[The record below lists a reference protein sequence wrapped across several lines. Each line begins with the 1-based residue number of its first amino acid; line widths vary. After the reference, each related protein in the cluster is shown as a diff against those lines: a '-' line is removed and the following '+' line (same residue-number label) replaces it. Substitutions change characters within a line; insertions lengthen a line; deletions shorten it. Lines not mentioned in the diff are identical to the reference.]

1 MVTAITG
8 TASGAATTMV
18 KIFLDI
24 ENTIIDSLFDMNFM
38 EENCKKLRYFCL
50 GRKDLLTVN
59 FFTWGWKDK
68 SEIDQAVVNKLFEK
82 LGIDEQHQGI
92 VLTKEDSVDLM
103 IKQGFLN
110 EEDREAALQPGAMMN
125 EFGLTKMEC
134 FIRMADKFIP
144 GTMAILIDDLV
155 EQQEIITN
163 NDCVTTILLNPK
175 ELTDGTKT
183 QTNLCGST

>member
-1 MVTAITG
+1 MHVRMGMTNGSVTMI
-8 TASGAATTMV
+8 

-38 EENCKKLRYFCL
+38 EENCKKLRLFCL

-59 FFTWGWKDK
+59 FFTWGWQNK
-68 SEIDQAVVNKLFEK
+68 SEIDQAVINKLFEK
-82 LGIDEQHQGI
+82 LGIDEAHQGI

-103 IKQGFLN
+103 IKQGFLH
-110 EEDREAALQPGAMMN
+110 EEDREEALVPGAMMN

-144 GTMAILIDDLV
+144 GTTAILIDDLV